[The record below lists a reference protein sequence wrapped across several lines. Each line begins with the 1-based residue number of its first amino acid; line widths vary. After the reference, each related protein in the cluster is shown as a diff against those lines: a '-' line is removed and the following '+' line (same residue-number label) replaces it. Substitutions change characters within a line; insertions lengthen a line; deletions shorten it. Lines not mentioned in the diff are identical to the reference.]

1 MNMQLKR
8 RLLVLAFLLST
19 SATAAFAQD
28 TTETP
33 AAPEEG
39 TATVVPPPAFTD
51 GRISDIVG
59 LGGLAL
65 YCVDENN
72 VNVSSLDDGSITVWG
87 VGDQK
92 YIELSAEELRGDMEV
107 SQEPSVAEVE
117 GELTEA
123 APVAE
128 ATDVMEETSDILMAE
143 ATEVVPDMTPV
154 LLARASTPNGE
165 IGFFRIGNDDTFA
178 LQGNDDKGAF
188 FTYTWT
194 GCNTGTVNTV
204 TGPFASFLNV
214 PMMSSTMEATEE
226 MTSSDMNTD
235 MTPEATEAS
244 S

>member
-28 TTETP
+28 STETP
-33 AAPEEG
+33 VAPEEG
-39 TATVVPPPAFTD
+39 TATVVPPAAFTD

-72 VNVSSLDDGSITVWG
+72 VNVGSIDDGSITVWG

-92 YIELSAEELRGDMEV
+92 YIELTGEELRGDMEV

-117 GELTEA
+117 GELTDA
-123 APVAE
+123 APMME
-128 ATDVMEETSDILMAE
+128 ATEAMEETSDMMPE

-154 LLARASTPNGE
+154 LLARATTPSGE
-165 IGFFRIGNDDTFA
+165 IGFFRIGEDDLFA
-178 LQGNDDKGAF
+178 LQGYDDKSAF

-194 GCNTGTVNTV
+194 GCSTGTLDKV
-204 TGPFASFLNV
+204 TAPFEAFLEA
-214 PMMSSTMEATEE
+214 PMMEATED
-226 MTSSDMNTD
+226 MSTSDMDMD